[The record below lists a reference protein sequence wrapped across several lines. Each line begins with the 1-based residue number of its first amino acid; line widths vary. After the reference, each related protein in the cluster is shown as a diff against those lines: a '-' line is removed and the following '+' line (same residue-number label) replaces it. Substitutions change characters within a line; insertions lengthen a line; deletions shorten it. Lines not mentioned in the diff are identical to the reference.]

1 MAAIEE
7 SLSDLI
13 QGYLS
18 IWAQDTPLSG
28 YLLNSPLLF
37 STSRATCHLL
47 SAPGMIDQDYMVLIT
62 VALCSKLFNE
72 SYSEFS
78 NFALSQNCFYY
89 SKDIIYSWPHN
100 NLPKT

>member
-7 SLSDLI
+7 SLSDLV

-18 IWAQDTPLSG
+18 IWAQDTPLIG

-47 SAPGMIDQDYMVLIT
+47 SAPGMIDLKLPRDYLGIELRGLLLI
-62 VALCSKLFNE
+62 
-72 SYSEFS
+72 Y
-78 NFALSQNCFYY
+78 LSIFPYTKY
-89 SKDIIYSWPHN
+89 TTATLVII
-100 NLPKT
+100 KTMNGNGK